1 MPLAWGMGWA
11 GRCDFPAF
19 SLFLFLL
26 LLLLLLLLDSLRYL
40 PNVAFGLDKKEP
52 AGTFDKSVP
61 AGDIV

>member
-1 MPLAWGMGWA
+1 MDRA
-11 GRCDFPAF
+11 GGCDSPVF

-52 AGTFDKSVP
+52 AGALLSNVP

>member
-1 MPLAWGMGWA
+1 MDRA
-11 GRCDFPAF
+11 GGCDFPAF
-19 SLFLFLL
+19 SLFLFLFLL

>member
-1 MPLAWGMGWA
+1 MDRA
-11 GRCDFPAF
+11 GGCDFPVF

-26 LLLLLLLLDSLRYL
+26 LLLLLLLLDSLQYL
-40 PNVAFGLDKKEP
+40 PNVAFGLDKKEL

>member
-26 LLLLLLLLDSLRYL
+26 LLLLLFLLGFLRYL
-40 PNVAFGLDKKEP
+40 PNVAFGLDKKEL
-52 AGTFDKSVP
+52 AGALLSNVP